1 MDRPGDRVPP
11 AVRALVGAIALPLVA
26 TLLASRWDLGPFGPP
41 SLYLLAVV
49 VAAAIGGARSGI
61 AAAAL
66 SFVGLNYFFTEPRH
80 TLRVDKVADVIA
92 LLIFLVVAV
101 VVGALL
107 ARAVADRERA
117 ERQEEELRLVNRVAT
132 RLLSTELSRATIGEF
147 AAAVASRLNLRSCS
161 IEVSADP
168 DLSASVGNL
177 TPPGPVEAAE
187 GEGIEVPI
195 EAGSTTLGVLRAV
208 RAGEPFTVADR
219 RLLQALAGLLG
230 LALERNRLDA
240 EAREARTE
248 AEISEIRAALFSS
261 VSHDLRTPLASIKA
275 GVTSLM
281 DGDVHF
287 EPEEEHEL
295 LSTVLEETDRLNR
308 LLDNVL
314 NLARARAGDVALERE
329 FMPFDDVVETVL
341 ARLRGPLSS
350 FELRTRIDD
359 DLPGAWVD
367 PVQMDQALTNI
378 IENAAQYAPRGS
390 EISVGVSRVRGG
402 IQVRV
407 ADHGPGI
414 PADERS
420 QAVEPFYR
428 GRSSSGRPGSGLGLA
443 IARAVVA
450 AHGGSLRLGE
460 APGGGLAVVI
470 ELPTGT
476 PPAVPRATPTE
487 SPTPTAAGPDHAGG
501 GGP

>member
-1 MDRPGDRVPP
+1 MQADRVDE
-11 AVRALVGAIALPLVA
+11 ANERLARTIRGVVGAVVLPLVA
-26 TLLASRWDLGPFGPP
+26 TLLALWSDLGPFGPP

-49 VAAAIGGARSGI
+49 VAAAMGGAWSGI
-61 AAAAL
+61 GAATL

-80 TLRVDKVADVIA
+80 TLRVDKVADVVA

-101 VVGALL
+101 VVGALF
-107 ARAVADRERA
+107 AGAVADRERA
-117 ERQEEELRLVNRVAT
+117 ARQEEELRLVNRVAT
-132 RLLSTELSRATIGEF
+132 RLLSTELSRDTIGEF
-147 AAAVASRLNLRSCS
+147 ATAVASRLGLRSCA
-161 IEVSADP
+161 IDVSTDP
-168 DLSASVGNL
+168 GLSTSVGEPL
-177 TPPGPVEAAE
+177 ASDDEGLPGPETL
-187 GEGIEVPI
+187 EVPI
-195 EAGSTTLGVLRAV
+195 GSGSGALGVLRAK
-208 RAGEPFTVADR
+208 RSPGEPFTVADR

-281 DGDVHF
+281 DGSVHF
-287 EPEEEHEL
+287 APEEEREL
-295 LSTVLEETDRLNR
+295 LTTVLEETDRLNR

-314 NLARARAGDVALERE
+314 NLARARAGDVALDRE

-341 ARLRGPLSS
+341 ARLRDLLSS
-350 FELRTRIDD
+350 FELRTRIDEG
-359 DLPGAWVD
+359 LPGVWVD

-378 IENAAQYAPRGS
+378 IENAARYSPHGS
-390 EISVGVSRVRGG
+390 EISVAVGRVRDG

-414 PADERS
+414 PQDERS
-420 QAVEPFYR
+420 QALEPFTR
-428 GRSSSGRPGSGLGLA
+428 GRSSSGKPGSGLGLA
-443 IARAVVA
+443 IARAVVVG
-450 AHGGSLRLGE
+450 HGGSIRLGD

-470 ELPTGT
+470 ELPVGA
-476 PPAVPRATPTE
+476 PPNAVRA
-487 SPTPTAAGPDHAGG
+487 AAVEPDVAGNA
-501 GGP
+501 PS

>member
-1 MDRPGDRVPP
+1 MQAGSVNGSDERVAPVARGVAG
-11 AVRALVGAIALPLVA
+11 AVVLPLLA
-26 TLLASRWDLGPFGPP
+26 TLLASWWDLGPFGPP

-49 VAAAIGGARSGI
+49 VAAAVGGAWSGI
-61 AAAAL
+61 GAAAL
-66 SFVGLNYFFTEPRH
+66 AFLGLNYFFTEPFH
-80 TLRVDKVADVIA
+80 TLRVDKVADVVA

-101 VVGALL
+101 IVGALF

-132 RLLSTELSRATIGEF
+132 RLLSTELSRATVAEF
-147 AAAVASRLNLRSCS
+147 AEAVAARLGLRSCA
-161 IEVSADP
+161 IDVAADP
-168 DLSASVGNL
+168 GLSTSISGAR
-177 TPPGPVEAAE
+177 PAPGDDQGDEL
-187 GEGIEVPI
+187 EVPI
-195 EAGSTTLGVLRAV
+195 ASGTTELGVLRAE
-208 RAGEPFTVADR
+208 RSPNEPFTVADR

-287 EPEEEHEL
+287 EPEEEREL
-295 LSTVLEETDRLNR
+295 LTTVSEETDRLNR
-308 LLDNVL
+308 LLENVL
-314 NLARARAGDVALERE
+314 NLARARSGGVALERE
-329 FMPFDDVVETVL
+329 LMPFDDVVETVI
-341 ARLRGPLSS
+341 ARLRGLLSS
-350 FELRTRIDD
+350 FELRTRIDQG
-359 DLPGAWVD
+359 LPGVWVD
-367 PVQMDQALTNI
+367 AVQMDQALTNI
-378 IENAAQYAPRGS
+378 IENAAQYSPKGS
-390 EISVGVSRVRGG
+390 EISVGVSRVRDG

-414 PADERS
+414 PPAERE
-420 QAVEPFYR
+420 QVLEPFFR
-428 GRSSSGRPGSGLGLA
+428 GRSSSGSTGSGLGLA

-470 ELPTGT
+470 ELPATAPVEPEPVQVTRPEPTGE
-476 PPAVPRATPTE
+476 A
-487 SPTPTAAGPDHAGG
+487 SP
-501 GGP
+501 

>member
-1 MDRPGDRVPP
+1 MVRGVAG
-11 AVRALVGAIALPLVA
+11 AVILPLLA
-26 TLLASRWDLGPFGPP
+26 TLLASWWDLGPFGPP

-49 VAAAIGGARSGI
+49 VAAAIGGAWSGI
-61 AAAAL
+61 GAAAL
-66 SFVGLNYFFTEPRH
+66 SFIGLNYFFTEPRH
-80 TLRVDKVADVIA
+80 TLRVDKVADVVA

-101 VVGALL
+101 VVGALF

-132 RLLSTELSRATIGEF
+132 RLLSTELARGTIVEF
-147 AAAVASRLNLRSCS
+147 AEAVIARLRLRSCA

-168 DLSASVGNL
+168 ALSARLPAG
-177 TPPGPVEAAE
+177 PPTD
-187 GEGIEVPI
+187 GEGHGDELDVPI
-195 EAGSTTLGVLRAV
+195 ESGTTPLGVLRAE
-208 RAGEPFTVADR
+208 RPPDEPFTVADR

-240 EAREARTE
+240 EARAARTD

-281 DGDVHF
+281 DGEVHF
-287 EPEEEHEL
+287 EPEEEREL
-295 LSTVLEETDRLNR
+295 LTTVLEETDRLNR
-308 LLDNVL
+308 LLENVL

-329 FMPFDDVVETVL
+329 LTPFDDVVETVL

-350 FELRTRIDD
+350 FELRTRIDEG
-359 DLPGAWVD
+359 LPGVWVD
-367 PVQMDQALTNI
+367 AVQMDQALTNI
-378 IENAAQYAPRGS
+378 LENAVQYSPKGS

-414 PADERS
+414 PPDERD

-428 GRSSSGRPGSGLGLA
+428 GRSSSGSAGSGLGLA

-470 ELPTGT
+470 ELSAGAPLEPG
-476 PPAVPRATPTE
+476 PPPVSQPDP
-487 SPTPTAAGPDHAGG
+487 AGEAKP
-501 GGP
+501 

>member
-1 MDRPGDRVPP
+1 MDRSSDRVRPV
-11 AVRALVGAIALPLVA
+11 VRGVVSAIALPLVA

-49 VAAAIGGARSGI
+49 VAAAIGGAWSGI
-61 AAAAL
+61 AAAAV
-66 SFVGLNYFFTEPRH
+66 SFVGLNYEFTDPRH
-80 TLRVDKVADVIA
+80 TLRVDKVADVVA

-101 VVGALL
+101 VVGALF

-147 AAAVASRLNLRSCS
+147 AAAVATRLELRSCS

-168 DLSASVGNL
+168 GLSARAGDLIVS
-177 TPPGPVEAAE
+177 
-187 GEGIEVPI
+187 GEDDGADELDVPI
-195 EAGSTTLGVLRAV
+195 GSGSTTLGLLRAA
-208 RAGEPFTVADR
+208 RAPGVPFTVADR

-287 EPEEEHEL
+287 EPEEEQEL

-314 NLARARAGDVALERE
+314 NLARARAGGVALERE

-359 DLPGAWVD
+359 DLPGVWVD

-378 IENAAQYAPRGS
+378 IENSAQYSPRGS
-390 EISVGVSRVRGG
+390 EISVGVSRVRDG

-428 GRSSSGRPGSGLGLA
+428 GRSSSGMPGSGLGLA

-450 AHGGSLRLGE
+450 GHGGSLRLGE

-470 ELPTGT
+470 ELPVGT
-476 PPAVPRATPTE
+476 PPEPEGRVPAESSGSTAVEPDP
-487 SPTPTAAGPDHAGG
+487 AGEARS
-501 GGP
+501 